1 MRRNIL
7 FNLGKR
13 TLPTLFGITAVES
26 VHFSKTNSSSSITR
40 LDYWEH
46 DPRDFDFYIS
56 NPTVQDL
63 PILLKKFDVDGLEVW
78 PWIWTHPNNDGPHH
92 VFVGVDEESLVEIQ
106 RLRDESNQNN
116 ILVIAS
122 KERLMEVAMARND
135 PEIYARCQ
143 CGLVEDSKVQLLNH
157 DAKILMLDDER
168 VIAFDRL
175 MLV

>member
-1 MRRNIL
+1 M
-7 FNLGKR
+7 
-13 TLPTLFGITAVES
+13 
-26 VHFSKTNSSSSITR
+26 
-40 LDYWEH
+40 
-46 DPRDFDFYIS
+46 
-56 NPTVQDL
+56 
-63 PILLKKFDVDGLEVW
+63 DGLEVW